1 MKWFQICARYFFKY
15 TGLSILR
22 PRCFLFSW
30 TLTRIL
36 FRKINSTA
44 AKSALIETAQ
54 VEYSLYFQNYY
65 QILNKNVTYKR
76 LYILI
81 STLDVSTYLDIEW
94 EEEETEKCEVSF
106 KKQCETLNKTVSKN
120 FTNFLDNFS
129 SGATEA
135 GHRAF

>member
-1 MKWFQICARYFFKY
+1 MGSNLRAFFFQIYRAGNPQTSTLSVQLDFK
-15 TGLSILR
+15 
-22 PRCFLFSW
+22 
-30 TLTRIL
+30 RIL
-36 FRKINSTA
+36 FRKINSTE
-44 AKSALIETAQ
+44 AKSALIKTTQ
-54 VEYSLYFQNYY
+54 VEYSLYFKNYY